1 MLTTIASVVS
11 PLLVAGIAAA
21 GASPAPT
28 PVDALLHDVTSLRSG
43 GNPASLVAW
52 GDAEALL
59 VAPDGRVFAAASTLG
74 RGRVVAIGHGGFVST
89 TEGDSEVFAA
99 SAVEWAIAS
108 ASS

>member
-59 VAPDGRVFAAASTLG
+59 VAGDADHVEGNRALRLSGRRGLVLSDAALFDG
-74 RGRVVAIGHGGFVST
+74 
-89 TEGDSEVFAA
+89 
-99 SAVEWAIAS
+99 
-108 ASS
+108 